1 MMGAGGATSRRRRK
15 NDPYICGLARSLM
28 LYAALCLAAVV
39 QSAPV
44 PARAEG
50 RTPLIAAASDLKF
63 ALPELLAA
71 FKSAGGG
78 ELVATYG
85 SSGMLA
91 RQIESGAPFEMFL
104 SADEGLVND
113 LANKG
118 LTRDQGRLYALGWLA
133 IFVGKGSRVDV
144 DDRLV
149 GLKAALDEGRLVH
162 LAIANPDHA
171 PYGRVAVQA
180 LEKAGLM
187 DLARPRLVFGEN
199 AAHALQFALVAGAE
213 AALVP
218 ASLVAVNDA
227 AIEGRSARL
236 SPDLA
241 APLRQRGVLMKNAS
255 DTTARFFAFVNS
267 DTAQAILS
275 KYGFSAPRDP

>member
-1 MMGAGGATSRRRRK
+1 MPADRATSRCRRLSDGRFRR
-15 NDPYICGLARSLM
+15 LTRSIVLCM
-28 LYAALCLAAVV
+28 ALCLTAA
-39 QSAPV
+39 ALYFPV
-44 PARAEG
+44 SVRAAG
-50 RTPLIAAASDLKF
+50 KAPLIAAASDLKF

-78 ELVATYG
+78 ELLATYG

-104 SADEGLVND
+104 SADENLVSD
-113 LANKG
+113 LADKG

-133 IFVGKGSRVDV
+133 VFAGKGSRVDV

-149 GLKAALDEGRLVH
+149 GLKAALVEGRLAH

-171 PYGRVAVQA
+171 PYGVLAQSA
-180 LEKAGLM
+180 LKNAGLF
-187 DLARPRLVFGEN
+187 DAARPHLVFGEN
-199 AAHALQFALVAGAE
+199 AAHALQFALVAGAD

-218 ASLVAVNDA
+218 ASLVVANDA
-227 AIEGRSARL
+227 AIEGRYARL

-241 APLRQRGVLMKNAS
+241 EPLRQKGVLLKTAS
-255 DTTARFFAFVNS
+255 ETAVRFFEFVNGAA
-267 DTAQAILS
+267 AQAILS